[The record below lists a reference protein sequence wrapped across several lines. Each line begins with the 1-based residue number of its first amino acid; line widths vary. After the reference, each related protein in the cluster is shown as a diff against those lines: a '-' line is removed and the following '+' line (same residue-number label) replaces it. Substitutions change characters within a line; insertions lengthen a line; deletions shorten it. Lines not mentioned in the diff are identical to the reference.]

1 MAIAGSVT
9 AAMLLTILTIII
21 VTIIVRR
28 KHMHLCASCT
38 KPQKSTNVLEDE
50 NHSPEVKKKRLFLK
64 IKFMI
69 WFVCTVC
76 TDVIECFVEEE
87 GKLHTYLLTC
97 TFTYLLTYLLPVKPL
112 VYRAVRRLASRE
124 KEPLLKTRQRNLK

>member
-1 MAIAGSVT
+1 
-9 AAMLLTILTIII
+9 
-21 VTIIVRR
+21 
-28 KHMHLCASCT
+28 
-38 KPQKSTNVLEDE
+38 
-50 NHSPEVKKKRLFLK
+50 
-64 IKFMI
+64 MI

-76 TDVIECFVEEE
+76 TDVIECFVEE
-87 GKLHTYLLTC
+87 LLTC

>member
-1 MAIAGSVT
+1 
-9 AAMLLTILTIII
+9 
-21 VTIIVRR
+21 
-28 KHMHLCASCT
+28 
-38 KPQKSTNVLEDE
+38 
-50 NHSPEVKKKRLFLK
+50 
-64 IKFMI
+64 MI

-97 TFTYLLTYLLPVKPL
+97 TYTFLLTYLLPVKPL

-124 KEPLLKTRQRNLK
+124 KEPLLKTRQKNEIATHILFCMYFLLYMTLILGELSWYLEAEVVSEFLNQLSITNRKVFHYFIPSALGLGTDRRIWMKM

>member
-1 MAIAGSVT
+1 
-9 AAMLLTILTIII
+9 
-21 VTIIVRR
+21 
-28 KHMHLCASCT
+28 
-38 KPQKSTNVLEDE
+38 
-50 NHSPEVKKKRLFLK
+50 
-64 IKFMI
+64 MI

-124 KEPLLKTRQRNLK
+124 KEPLHKTRQRNLK

>member
-64 IKFMI
+64 IKCMI

-97 TFTYLLTYLLPVKPL
+97 TFTYLLPVKPL

>member
-28 KHMHLCASCT
+28 KHMHLCASCI

-50 NHSPEVKKKRLFLK
+50 NHSPEVKKKKRLFLK

-97 TFTYLLTYLLPVKPL
+97 TYTYLLTACEAFGV
-112 VYRAVRRLASRE
+112 
-124 KEPLLKTRQRNLK
+124 

>member
-97 TFTYLLTYLLPVKPL
+97 TFTYLLTY
-112 VYRAVRRLASRE
+112 
-124 KEPLLKTRQRNLK
+124 

>member
-1 MAIAGSVT
+1 
-9 AAMLLTILTIII
+9 
-21 VTIIVRR
+21 
-28 KHMHLCASCT
+28 MHLCASCT
-38 KPQKSTNVLEDE
+38 KPQKSTNVFEDE

-97 TFTYLLTYLLPVKPL
+97 TYTYLLTYLLPVKPL

-124 KEPLLKTRQRNLK
+124 KEPFLKTRQRNLK

>member
-97 TFTYLLTYLLPVKPL
+97 TYTYLLTYLLPVKPL

>member
-38 KPQKSTNVLEDE
+38 KPQKSSNVLEDE

-97 TFTYLLTYLLPVKPL
+97 TFTYLLPVKPL

>member
-9 AAMLLTILTIII
+9 AAMLLTILTIVI

-97 TFTYLLTYLLPVKPL
+97 TYTYLLTYLLPVKPL

>member
-50 NHSPEVKKKRLFLK
+50 NHSPEVKKKKRLFLK

-76 TDVIECFVEEE
+76 TECFVEEE
-87 GKLHTYLLTC
+87 GKLHTYLLTAC
-97 TFTYLLTYLLPVKPL
+97 EAFGV
-112 VYRAVRRLASRE
+112 
-124 KEPLLKTRQRNLK
+124 

>member
-97 TFTYLLTYLLPVKPL
+97 TFTYLLPVKPL